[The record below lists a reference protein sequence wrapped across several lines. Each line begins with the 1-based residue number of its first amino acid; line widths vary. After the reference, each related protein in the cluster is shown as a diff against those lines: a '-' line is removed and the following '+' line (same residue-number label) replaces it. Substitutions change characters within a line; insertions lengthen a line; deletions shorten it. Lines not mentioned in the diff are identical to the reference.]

1 MDENLNKN
9 KKILGNYLT
18 LFKKIYYEPFFYKI
32 TSISPNEF
40 YDLFFSNNDI
50 INNLPKENNETYS
63 PSESFKIILDFIY
76 INVTLFYEFLSDYQ
90 YSSSIN
96 DLIKQM
102 ENVSI
107 RSVIETDT
115 NKRTEIIKKNNVNSN
130 DDKLKFISVKNFINY
145 VSIILSFDTNS
156 IRQAGDTIR
165 ILNSTIYE
173 NLEHILSTVNMFKQ
187 MNIRYKDTSL
197 SINKIDKIIEN
208 NSTDTILT
216 FLKLRS
222 DEGEK
227 YNKRFNVKLYEKNN
241 KKKIL
246 KLDYNDD
253 NQTYYDQNKTP
264 LDLTG
269 KIPSFKQKL
278 TDDIIMDENQYNNT
292 YILGPVTEI
301 YNYDNSNEDISNKM
315 EIVTN
320 SLLNGKPVFI
330 MGYGASGSGKT
341 SSLIYFNKGVLDK
354 RNGILVHL
362 CNIMAKKNY
371 NKIQLKCREFYMES
385 EQQKLPKVR
394 YFPDNKDNTDHINFE
409 FENNEFRLKT
419 FTNDKNEYEYKNKY
433 TDKNGDNKI
442 FNSTS
447 NLGEF
452 IIHLIDVDRFVAAT
466 TNNKNSSRSHSL
478 IFVTLINN
486 DNNNKATLIIGD
498 FAGVE
503 NLFNCNSEKVQED
516 FFKVERDNIDS
527 DKENI
532 QNINKRLE
540 SECKKK
546 ENKNENECK
555 KLNDEKDLYSQKQYY
570 LRYPIQELKKDYDKS
585 FNNSDIVKNYKK
597 QEKNIKQIISSDVIQ
612 FYENEIIKKILNDKT
627 SKIIYKENELVKDI
641 DMYKSNLFEYITEYI
656 NNVKDPFQNILK
668 FINEINSII
677 FKPVVENTIVNY
689 SDKYNK
695 KLLFGIFGIIFNQYN
710 EIQEMLSKT
719 KIPKIGLFNNWKTIF
734 EGNQTQAYTFIQ
746 YFTNVIIKNIFEKIL
761 ENSKT
766 EYDKNKELLYG
777 KGICN
782 IRRNEGVFINNSLK
796 DIRDIINY
804 IIIEKNKYKLTI
816 SPPFVDEC
824 LNFYCNKNIC
834 FKLNRKEIYNTYEK
848 NINITNSS
856 KDVNNF
862 PFESLIFN
870 VIYEEIKQ
878 DILKLI
884 ISVFCVFN
892 ISKSA
897 NNPPPTPYID
907 INYIKFL
914 FFNKDDEGNLQKL
927 KDELKNF
934 TNLDVNKSVLNK
946 FNNDTNNGKLKIS
959 KIIESNVF
967 QDVKNIIQN
976 DLSESSMNIISEF
989 IEFIDNFNASSAIGT
1004 LEFLDAVSKYNTIN
1018 NICNYKKF
1026 DINQKEKFDK
1036 KI

>member
-9 KKILGNYLT
+9 KEILGNYLT

-76 INVTLFYEFLSDYQ
+76 INVTLFYEFLSEYQ

-115 NKRTEIIKKNNVNSN
+115 NKRTEIIKKNDVNSN
-130 DDKLKFISVKNFINY
+130 DNKLKFISVKNFINY
-145 VSIILSFDTNS
+145 VSIILTLDTNS

-187 MNIRYKDTSL
+187 MNIRYKDVSL

-278 TDDIIMDENQYNNT
+278 TDDIIMDKNQYNNT

-394 YFPDNKDNTDHINFE
+394 YFPDNKKDYINFE

-433 TDKNGDNKI
+433 TDKNGDNKT
-442 FNSTS
+442 FNSAS

-486 DNNNKATLIIGD
+486 DNNNKTTLIIGD

-532 QNINKRLE
+532 KIIEEQLKNCKN
-540 SECKKK
+540 ECDNLKK
-546 ENKNENECK
+546 EK
-555 KLNDEKDLYSQKQYY
+555 KLYSQKQYY
-570 LRYPIQELKKDYDKS
+570 LRYPIHELKQNYDKPFS
-585 FNNSDIVKNYKK
+585 NTVISKNYEITKESILKK
-597 QEKNIKQIISSDVIQ
+597 KIDTIITKFYEDKIKNI
-612 FYENEIIKKILNDKT
+612 FT
-627 SKIIYKENELVKDI
+627 SKISNNFYKENVLVNDI
-641 DMYKSNLFEYITEYI
+641 ETYKNNLFDYI
-656 NNVKDPFQNILK
+656 NEYVNYNIKNPFSNILK
-668 FINEINSII
+668 FINNINSDIFNSKFENSII
-677 FKPVVENTIVNY
+677 NYENEH
-689 SDKYNK
+689 DK
-695 KLLFGIFGIIFNQYN
+695 KLLFGIFGIFFNKYNTINEYLNKREKKQPILLFIEWKNIFK
-710 EIQEMLSKT
+710 EMSS
-719 KIPKIGLFNNWKTIF
+719 
-734 EGNQTQAYTFIQ
+734 QSYTFVE
-746 YFTNVIIKNIFEKIL
+746 YFTNVTIKEIFEKIL

-766 EYDKNKELLYG
+766 DYDKNKELLYG

-927 KDELKNF
+927 KDELTNF
-934 TNLDVNKSVLNK
+934 TNLDVKSVLNK
-946 FNNDTNNGKLKIS
+946 FNNDTNNGKLKIL